1 MLLTIFLRMV
11 HNTLRARTSGLYPT
25 YKWGS
30 STPVGTTYLNA
41 GDIWK
46 IGETMQYDPS
56 TGKQWRYL
64 PSQLNG
70 WNVNFVP
77 EFIGNKPQIVIME
90 GIKLV
95 GYSTAYGDLPAGN
108 KGFK

>member
-1 MLLTIFLRMV
+1 
-11 HNTLRARTSGLYPT
+11 
-25 YKWGS
+25 
-30 STPVGTTYLNA
+30 
-41 GDIWK
+41 
-46 IGETMQYDPS
+46 MQYDPS